1 MGLVV
6 VQGIAVGAAYKGLKP
21 VVEFMTWNFCMQ
33 VGLGSGAD
41 VAESRCGRCGGAAVL
56 LFDVARLGH
65 VPCVP
70 LGCPQAGMH
79 TYP

>member
-1 MGLVV
+1 MGLV

-56 LFDVARLGH
+56 LFDVARL
-65 VPCVP
+65 
-70 LGCPQAGMH
+70 
-79 TYP
+79 